1 MDTQLIE
8 HLKEYLSN
16 NDIDGLLLNT
26 TNDYMVEYNIQDL
39 NSVYYTTDFT
49 GSTGYVLFT
58 KDKTFLFVDT
68 RYHEQADNQV
78 NKEFVEVVKIPLGKT
93 FLSSITETI
102 PAYFKL
108 GIVGKKISKQFYE
121 KLEKTLIQKN
131 STIRIFAI
139 DAVIEHKKDLIKNR
153 NYNVFSVPVEIAKY
167 TADEKFETLKSY
179 IEGNFKVIVTALE
192 DIAYLTNLRS
202 YSFDYSSIFPAK
214 AIITQEGVQI
224 YTNCD
229 LPHIGKYFKILPSD
243 NFEKDVFAIK
253 NEEIFIDETQLSIY
267 DYNLINSNNK
277 IKQSHLKLFK
287 TVKNENEIEHLKKCF
302 ERSDKALNV
311 IYEMLQSE
319 TIYSEYEYYQAL
331 VKSMKDNGA
340 KSLSFKPI
348 VAGGKN
354 SSIIHYSTPS
364 KDKMINDGDFLL
376 VDFGGYYEGGYAT
389 DTTRTFVKGEP
400 TEEQK
405 LAYTT
410 VLRAYLNA
418 CFSKY
423 GKKSS
428 YFDIDKN
435 ARNTIEKSISEDY
448 KFAHSTGHGVGISVH
463 ENPPVVSSTE
473 LSKSKILENT
483 VFSIEPGVYKEG
495 WGGIR
500 LENTVCAS
508 VIDEELQMV
517 SLSKFP
523 FETKLIDLSL
533 LNEAEKYYFV
543 KCMKGQEEI
552 CIQ

>member
-1 MDTQLIE
+1 MDTQLTE
-8 HLKEYLSN
+8 YLKEYLSN
-16 NDIDGLLLNT
+16 NDIDGILLNT
-26 TNDYMVEYNIQDL
+26 TNDYMVEYNTQDL

-78 NKEFVEVVKIPLGKT
+78 NKELVEVVKVPLGKP
-93 FLSSITETI
+93 FISVISETI

-121 KLEKTLIQKN
+121 KLEKNLITKN
-131 STIRIFAI
+131 STIRIFST
-139 DAVIEHKKDLIKNR
+139 DAVIEYKKDLIKQR
-153 NYNVFSVPVEIAKY
+153 DYNVFSVPVEITKY

-179 IEGNFKVIVTALE
+179 IEGNFKIITTTLE

-214 AIITQEGVQI
+214 AIITQDGVNI
-224 YTNCD
+224 YSNSD
-229 LPHIGKYFKILPSD
+229 LPHIGQYYTVLPAEK
-243 NFEKDVFAIK
+243 FEKDVFAIK
-253 NEEIFIDETQLSIY
+253 NEEIFIDEAQISIY

-287 TVKNENEIEHLKKCF
+287 TVKNENENEHLKKCF
-302 ERSDKALNV
+302 ERSDKALDV

-319 TIYSEYEYYQAL
+319 TIYSEYDYYQAL

-340 KSLSFKPI
+340 KTLSFKPI
-348 VAGGKN
+348 VAGGEN

-364 KDKMINDGDFLL
+364 KEKMIKDGDFLL
-376 VDFGGYYEGGYAT
+376 IDFGGYYEGGYAT
-389 DTTRTFVKGEP
+389 DTTRTFIKGEA
-400 TEEQK
+400 TEAQK
-405 LAYTT
+405 WAYTT

-418 CFSKY
+418 CYSKY
-423 GKKSS
+423 GKKAS

-435 ARNTIEKSISEDY
+435 ARETIENGISEEY

-463 ENPPVVSSTE
+463 ENPPVVSSTD

-500 LENTVCAS
+500 LENTVYTS
-508 VIDEELQMV
+508 IVDNELQIIP
-517 SLSKFP
+517 LSKSP
-523 FETKLIDLSL
+523 FEIKLVNLSM
-533 LNEAEKYYFV
+533 LNDTEKYYYM
-543 KCMKGQEEI
+543 KCMKGQAES
-552 CIQ
+552 CLH

>member
-1 MDTQLIE
+1 MDTNLIE

-26 TNDYMVEYNIQDL
+26 TNDYMVEYNTQDL

-49 GSTGYVLFT
+49 GSTGFVLFT

-78 NKEFVEVVKIPLGKT
+78 NKDLVEVIKIPLGKT
-93 FLSSITETI
+93 FLTSITEII

-121 KLEKTLIQKN
+121 KLEKNLISKN
-131 STIRIFAI
+131 STIRVFAS
-139 DAVIEHKKDLIKNR
+139 DAVIEYKKDLIKDR
-153 NYNVFSVPVEIAKY
+153 NFNIFSVPTEITKY
-167 TADEKFETLKSY
+167 TADKKFETLKSY
-179 IEGNFKVIVTALE
+179 IDGNFKVIVTALE

-214 AIITQEGVQI
+214 AIITQDGVKI
-224 YTNCD
+224 YTDCNI
-229 LPHIGKYFKILPSD
+229 PNIGNHYTILPAN

-302 ERSDKALNV
+302 ERSDKALEI

-319 TIYSEYEYYQAL
+319 TIYSEYDYYEAL
-331 VKSMKDNGA
+331 VKAMKDEGA

-364 KDKMINDGDFLL
+364 KEKMINDGDFLL
-376 VDFGGYYEGGYAT
+376 VDYGGYYEGGYAT
-389 DTTRTFVKGEP
+389 DTTRTFIKGEP

-410 VLRAYLNA
+410 VLRAHLNA
-418 CFSKY
+418 CYSKY
-423 GKKSS
+423 GKKST
-428 YFDIDKN
+428 YFEIDKN
-435 ARNTIEKSISEDY
+435 ARDTIEKGISEEY

-500 LENTVCAS
+500 LENTVYAS
-508 VIDEELQMV
+508 IVDDELQIIP
-517 SLSKFP
+517 LAKAP
-523 FETKLIDLSL
+523 FEIKLVDLSL
-533 LNEAEKYYFV
+533 FNDIEKYYYM
-543 KCMKGQEEI
+543 KCMKGQAES
-552 CIQ
+552 CIH

>member
-26 TNDYMVEYNIQDL
+26 TNDYMVEYNTQDL
-39 NSVYYTTDFT
+39 NSVYYTTEFT
-49 GSTGYVLFT
+49 GSTGFVLFT

-78 NKEFVEVVKIPLGKT
+78 NAEFVDVVKVPLGKP
-93 FLSSITETI
+93 FLSVISETI

-108 GIVGKKISKQFYE
+108 GVVGKKISKQFYE
-121 KLEKTLIQKN
+121 KLEKNLIAKN
-131 STIRIFAI
+131 STIRIFAT
-139 DAVIEHKKDLIKNR
+139 DAVIEYKKDLIKNR
-153 NYNVFSVPVEIAKY
+153 DYNVFSVPVEITKD

-179 IEGNFKVIVTALE
+179 IDGNFKVIVTALE

-202 YSFDYSSIFPAK
+202 YSFDYSAIFPAK
-214 AIITQEGVQI
+214 AIITQDGVSI
-224 YTNCD
+224 YSNCD
-229 LPHIGKYFKILPSD
+229 LPHIGKYFKVLPAE
-243 NFEKDVFAIK
+243 NFEKDLFATK
-253 NEEIFIDETQLSIY
+253 NEELFIDEAQLSIY
-267 DYNLINSNNK
+267 DFNLINSNNK
-277 IKQSHLKLFK
+277 LKQSHLKLLK

-302 ERSDKALNV
+302 ERSDKALEI
-311 IYEMLQSE
+311 IYKMLESDK
-319 TIYSEYEYYQAL
+319 IYSEYEYYQAL
-331 VKSMKDNGA
+331 AKSMKDNGA

-348 VAGGKN
+348 VASGEN

-364 KDKMINDGDFLL
+364 KEKMVNEGDFLL
-376 VDFGGYYEGGYAT
+376 IDFGGYYEGGYAT

-418 CFSKY
+418 CHSKY
-423 GKKSS
+423 SKKST
-428 YFDIDKN
+428 YMDIDKN
-435 ARNTIEKSISEDY
+435 ARNTIEKGISEEY
-448 KFAHSTGHGVGISVH
+448 KFAHATGHGVGIGVH
-463 ENPPVVSSTE
+463 ENPPVVSSTD

-500 LENTVCAS
+500 LENTVYAS
-508 VIDEELQMV
+508 IVDDELEII
-517 SLSKFP
+517 SLSKAP
-523 FETKLIDLSL
+523 FEMKLVDLSL
-533 LNEAEKYYFV
+533 LSDVEKYYYM
-543 KCMKGQEEI
+543 KCMKGQAES
-552 CIQ
+552 CIH

>member
-1 MDTQLIE
+1 MKTQLTE
-8 HLKEYLSN
+8 YLKEYLSN

-26 TNDYMVEYNIQDL
+26 TNDYMVEYNTQDL

-78 NKEFVEVVKIPLGKT
+78 DKEFVEVVKIPLGKT
-93 FLSSITETI
+93 FLSAITENI

-121 KLEKTLIQKN
+121 KLEKNLITKN
-131 STIRIFAI
+131 STVRIFAN
-139 DAVIEHKKDLIKNR
+139 DAVIEYKKDSIKNR
-153 NYNVFSVPVEIAKY
+153 NFNVFSVPVEITKY
-167 TADEKFETLKSY
+167 TADEKYETLKQYVDGSF
-179 IEGNFKVIVTALE
+179 NVIVTALE

-214 AIITQEGVQI
+214 AIINENGITI
-224 YTNCD
+224 YTDCN
-229 LPHIGKYFKILPSD
+229 LPNIGNYFKILPAE

-253 NEEIFIDETQLSIY
+253 NQEIYIDETQLSIY
-267 DYNLINSNNK
+267 DYNLINSSNK
-277 IKQSHLKLFK
+277 VHQSHLKLFK
-287 TVKNENEIEHLKKCF
+287 TVKNENEIAHLKKCF
-302 ERSDKALNV
+302 ERSDKALEI
-311 IYEMLQSE
+311 IYKMLESE
-319 TIYSEYEYYQAL
+319 TIYSEYDYYEAL
-331 VKSMKDNGA
+331 VKSMKENGA
-340 KSLSFKPI
+340 YSLSFNPI
-348 VAGGKN
+348 VASGTN
-354 SSIIHYSTPS
+354 SSIIHYSSPS
-364 KDKMINDGDFLL
+364 RERMVENGDFLL
-376 VDFGGYYEGGYAT
+376 VDYGGYYEGGYAT
-389 DTTRTFVKGEP
+389 DTTRTFIKGEA

-418 CFSKY
+418 CYSKY
-423 GKKSS
+423 GKKAS

-435 ARNTIEKSISEDY
+435 ARDTIEKGIAEEY

-463 ENPPVVSSTE
+463 ENPPVVSSSD

-500 LENTVCAS
+500 LENTVYTS
-508 VIDEELQMV
+508 IVDNELKITP
-517 SLSKFP
+517 LSKFP
-523 FETKLIDLSL
+523 FEIKLVNLAL
-533 LNEAEKYYFV
+533 LNDTEKYYYM
-543 KCMKGQEEI
+543 KCMKEQAES
-552 CIQ
+552 CIH